1 MLKPDGR
8 KIGSLALQIGWA
20 LAFLMAVTALAWM
33 ADLRV
38 NVTPSEP
45 MGLWRI
51 GPIARRPAV
60 GDLVFICPPDTVAIR
75 AALAR
80 GYLRRGSC
88 AGGFAPLIKTIIAT
102 GGQRVTVDRN
112 VRVDGHV
119 IPASFTR
126 PRDGRGRLLTPYSG
140 GTIALDEIFLLS
152 SFVQSFDSRYFGPV
166 PATGVLGLARKVL
179 TYAP

>member
-8 KIGSLALQIGWA
+8 KIGSLAPQIAGVF
-20 LAFLMAVTALAWM
+20 AFLMAVTGLAWM
-33 ADLRV
+33 AGFRV

-45 MGLWRI
+45 LGLWRI
-51 GPIARRPAV
+51 EPIARRPAV

-88 AGGFAPLIKTIIAT
+88 AGGFAPLIKTVIAT

-119 IPASFTR
+119 IPASFMR
-126 PRDGRGRLLTPYSG
+126 SRDGRSRLLTAYGG
-140 GTIALDEIFLLS
+140 GTVAPDEIFLHS

-166 PATGVLGLARKVL
+166 PATGVLGLARKML